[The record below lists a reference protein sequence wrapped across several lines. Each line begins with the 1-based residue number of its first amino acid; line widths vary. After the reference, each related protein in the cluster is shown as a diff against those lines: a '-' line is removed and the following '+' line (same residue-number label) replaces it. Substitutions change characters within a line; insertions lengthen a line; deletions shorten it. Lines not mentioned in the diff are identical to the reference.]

1 MFGKRARRILRSQE
15 GFTLIE
21 MMVVIILVAALAAI
35 AVPLY
40 TQYLQ
45 QARTAEATGM
55 VGAIVAS
62 EKTYN
67 VKNATFVNA
76 ADNATIKATL
86 GVNLDDAKY
95 FSYSVTGAS
104 ATAGVVTAT
113 GLAAAGS
120 DLSTKTITYDLSA
133 KTWGGTAPAWA
144 IPSNS

>member
-1 MFGKRARRILRSQE
+1 MFGKRSRRILRSQE

-45 QARTAEATGM
+45 QARTSEATGM
-55 VGAIVAS
+55 IGAISAA
-62 EKTYN
+62 EKTY
-67 VKNATFVNA
+67 KLKEGSYAAA
-76 ADNATIKATL
+76 ADNAAIKSTL
-86 GVNLDDAKY
+86 GVDLADVKY
-95 FSYSVTGAS
+95 FSYA
-104 ATAGVVTAT
+104 ATAAGVITAT
-113 GLAAAGS
+113 GLAAAGT
-120 DLSTKTITYDLSA
+120 DLSTKTITYDLAA